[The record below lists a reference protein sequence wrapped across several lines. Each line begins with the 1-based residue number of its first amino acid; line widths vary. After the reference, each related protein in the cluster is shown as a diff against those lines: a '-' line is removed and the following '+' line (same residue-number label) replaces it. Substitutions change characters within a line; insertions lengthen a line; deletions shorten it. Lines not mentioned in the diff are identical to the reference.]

1 VKLEEMFTPIIF
13 QLVKRCFGNE
23 KIEEDKTGEE
33 LRTSVFVVSCTIT
46 VHYIFSLSRWKSGGS
61 EVEAL

>member
-13 QLVKRCFGNE
+13 QLVKRCFGK